1 LTDEVDYARW
11 YGSWNGLVRRST
23 LWEREGRKEDVQV
36 SSVSSRPTTIQADV
50 RLSGYIMVILVLGT
64 AFLGGA
70 LSMWARRIE
79 GIYKIA
85 VVLAYWIGLP
95 AIGLGVLLRI
105 R

>member
-1 LTDEVDYARW
+1 M
-11 YGSWNGLVRRST
+11 
-23 LWEREGRKEDVQV
+23 
-36 SSVSSRPTTIQADV
+36 
-50 RLSGYIMVILVLGT
+50 MVVLVLGT

-70 LSMWARRIE
+70 QSMWAKRIE
-79 GIYKIA
+79 GIYRTA

>member
-1 LTDEVDYARW
+1 ML
-11 YGSWNGLVRRST
+11 
-23 LWEREGRKEDVQV
+23 
-36 SSVSSRPTTIQADV
+36 
-50 RLSGYIMVILVLGT
+50 VILVLGT

-70 LSMWARRIE
+70 RSGWAKRME
-79 GIYKIA
+79 GIYSVA